1 MMTVGLTGNVASGK
15 TTVADRWRE
24 SGVTVIDA
32 DRLGHAVLE
41 EDAEARE
48 ALVREFGGGILG
60 PDGRIDRSALGE
72 AAFSAPGRIASLNA
86 IVHPPLLERLDRE
99 LEQARE
105 SGAELAV
112 VDAALVFEFGLGEV
126 LDAIVLV
133 TAPAFTGGS
142 GPMGVRAGA
151 AAAGAMKEGQGPVS
165 RAQGRFTVITDGEI
179 LTNNSEDGAAAHPAG
194 KQVHW
199 DVSSTSS
206 KIPETLIRL
215 Q

>member
-1 MMTVGLTGNVASGK
+1 MLTVGLTGNVASGK
-15 TTVADRWRE
+15 STVADRWRE

-60 PDGRIDRSALGE
+60 ADGRIDRAALGE
-72 AAFSAPGRIASLNA
+72 AAFAAPGRIASLNA

-105 SGAELAV
+105 TGAELAV

-133 TAPAFTGGS
+133 TAPTRIREERLREARGMDAERFARIMETQMPDEEKVEACDYVIVNDGSIDRLRAEADAVLAAIRDSMDEYSGG
-142 GPMGVRAGA
+142 
-151 AAAGAMKEGQGPVS
+151 EED
-165 RAQGRFTVITDGEI
+165 DG
-179 LTNNSEDGAAAHPAG
+179 
-194 KQVHW
+194 
-199 DVSSTSS
+199 
-206 KIPETLIRL
+206 
-215 Q
+215 

>member
-1 MMTVGLTGNVASGK
+1 MTVGLTGNVASGK

-32 DRLGHAVLE
+32 DKLGHAVLE

-48 ALVREFGGGILG
+48 ALIREFGGGILG
-60 PDGRIDRSALGE
+60 ADGRIDRAALGE

-99 LEQARE
+99 LARARRA
-105 SGAELAV
+105 GAELAV

-133 TAPAFTGGS
+133 TAPARVREERLREARGMDAERFARIVETQMPDEEKVEACDYVIVNDGS
-142 GPMGVRAGA
+142 IDRLRAEADAVLA
-151 AAAGAMKEGQGPVS
+151 AIRDSMDEYTEGEED
-165 RAQGRFTVITDGEI
+165 DG
-179 LTNNSEDGAAAHPAG
+179 
-194 KQVHW
+194 
-199 DVSSTSS
+199 
-206 KIPETLIRL
+206 
-215 Q
+215 

>member
-15 TTVADRWRE
+15 TTVADRWRG

-72 AAFSAPGRIASLNA
+72 AAFSASGRIASLNA

-133 TAPAFTGGS
+133 TAPARIREERLREARGMDAERIARIMETQMPDEEKVEACDYVIVNDGSIDRLRAEADAVLAAIRDSMDEYTGG
-142 GPMGVRAGA
+142 
-151 AAAGAMKEGQGPVS
+151 GQD
-165 RAQGRFTVITDGEI
+165 DG
-179 LTNNSEDGAAAHPAG
+179 
-194 KQVHW
+194 
-199 DVSSTSS
+199 
-206 KIPETLIRL
+206 
-215 Q
+215 